1 MKKPD
6 GGNIKLTPKQKLF
19 VKEYLIDFN
28 ATKAAIRAGYS
39 KKTAHSIGSENL
51 TKPEIL
57 LCLQNE
63 VSAKIEK
70 IDDLSDSIIKE
81 LKKIAFSDIKD
92 FLSFDENG
100 VTFHDSDDVD
110 GTVISEVLS
119 TETITGKG
127 EDANKRVQLKMKL
140 HDKIKALELLGR
152 YKMLFTDKQVN
163 TTVTFEEFLKQI
175 R

>member
-92 FLSFDENG
+92 FLSFNENG
-100 VTFHDSDDVD
+100 VSFHDSDDVD
-110 GTVISEVLS
+110 GTVISEVSS
-119 TETITGKG
+119 TETITGK
-127 EDANKRVQLKMKL
+127 DNDKRVQLKMKL
-140 HDKIKALELLGR
+140 HDKLKALELLGR

-163 TTVTFEEFLKQI
+163 ATMTFEEFLKQI
-175 R
+175 G